1 MDLRQLRYFAKI
13 VELSNMTAAST
24 ALHVSQSSLSHHI
37 SNLELHFGVKLLV
50 REARG
55 VQCTPAGG
63 ILYEHAKVIL
73 RQVELA
79 EAAVNTHGLG
89 LPESVTLGMPRSE
102 APLLAPQLLEILAR
116 VHPELTL
123 TIVEDAPDALA
134 ASIAGQKMDVAILAD
149 VGHIGGSGYGG
160 AGSGPGGNGN
170 GGGGNP
176 TFDAL
181 HVISEDMLLVGPG
194 AAQDDTPMA
203 VADFADLPFILPRAP
218 SSIRNKVDHLCKGL
232 SIPYR
237 VVAEAAS
244 VGVALRCV
252 KAGICWAILPWAAVA
267 SAEIEACGFH
277 LRAIEGAPL
286 KRDLYVCMS
295 TNAITRP
302 AANVVR
308 TLLIEMMR
316 RMVRTQEWQHARL
329 ALEPLPA

>member
-37 SNLELHFGVKLLV
+37 SNLELHFGVKLLI

-55 VQCTPAGG
+55 VQCTPAGS

-79 EAAVNTHGLG
+79 EAAVNTHDLG

-102 APLLAPQLLEILAR
+102 APLLAPLLLEVLAR
-116 VHPELTL
+116 AHPELTL
-123 TIVEDAPDALA
+123 TIVEDAPDALTA
-134 ASIAGQKMDVAILAD
+134 LIAGQKVDVAILAD
-149 VGHIGGSGYGG
+149 VGHGG
-160 AGSGPGGNGN
+160 AGGLNGLSGSGT
-170 GGGGNP
+170 P

-181 HVISEDMLLVGPG
+181 HVVTEEMLLIGPG
-194 AAQDDTPMA
+194 TAQDDTPLT

-218 SSIRNKVDHLCKGL
+218 SSIRDKVDHLCKGL

-244 VGVALRCV
+244 VNVALRCV
-252 KAGICWAILPWAAVA
+252 KAGICWAILPWAALA
-267 SAEIEACGFH
+267 SSEVEAGGFH
-277 LRAIEGAPL
+277 FRAIEGMPL

-316 RMVRTQEWQHARL
+316 RMLRTQQWPHARL
-329 ALEPLPA
+329 ALDTPV

>member
-13 VELSNMTAAST
+13 VELSNMTAASA

-55 VQCTPAGG
+55 VQCTPAGS
-63 ILYEHAKVIL
+63 ILYEHTKVIL

-134 ASIAGQKMDVAILAD
+134 QMIAGQKIDVAILAD
-149 VGHIGGSGYGG
+149 AANLAGMGS
-160 AGSGPGGNGN
+160 NN
-170 GGGGNP
+170 GNP

-194 AAQDDTPMA
+194 AAADDTPMA

-218 SSIRNKVDHLCKGL
+218 SSIRDKVDHLCKGL

-244 VGVALRCV
+244 VAVALRCV

-267 SAEIEACGFH
+267 SAEIEAGGFH
-277 LRAIEGAPL
+277 LRAIEGGPL

-302 AANVVR
+302 AANAVR